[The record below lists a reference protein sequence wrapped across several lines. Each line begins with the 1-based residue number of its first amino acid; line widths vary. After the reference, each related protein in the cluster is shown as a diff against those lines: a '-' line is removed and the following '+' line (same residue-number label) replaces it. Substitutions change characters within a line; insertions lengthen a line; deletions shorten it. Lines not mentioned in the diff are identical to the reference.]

1 MRLGF
6 VQPLLALS
14 NNQLVED
21 FPDPNSALDE
31 PDGLVAAGGELSQA
45 FLINAYRRGIF
56 PWYSDGQ
63 PILWWCPS
71 QRSVITPGQVR
82 ISRSLRK
89 TLKQRPFELKFDDNF
104 AAVIDACAAP
114 RAQQADTWITSAMKT
129 AYIQLHR
136 SGHAHSIECYVGA
149 ELVGGLYGIAIGQ
162 VFFGE
167 SMFSRVSD
175 ASKVALVALSELLR
189 DWDLSKLHK
198 PASRASFLL
207 LLLSCS
213 ATVSP

>member
-1 MRLGF
+1 M
-6 VQPLLALS
+6 QPLLALS

-21 FPDPNSALDE
+21 FPDPNFALDE

-71 QRSVITPGQVR
+71 RRSVIAPGQVR
-82 ISRSLRK
+82 ISKSLRK
-89 TLKQRPFELKFDDNF
+89 TLKRRPFNLKLDNNF

-114 RAQQADTWITSAMKT
+114 RARQSDTWITSEMKA
-129 AYIQLHR
+129 AYVQFHR
-136 SGHAHSIECYVGA
+136 NGHAHSIECYA
-149 ELVGGLYGIAIGQ
+149 DTELVGGLYGIAIGK

-189 DWDLSKLHK
+189 DWD
-198 PASRASFLL
+198 
-207 LLLSCS
+207 
-213 ATVSP
+213 